1 MKRLVCAF
9 VVAAVAAPLAATAAP
24 AAVRPVVI
32 PIRVENGRPAG
43 GIGRP
48 TVRKGTLVRIVIS
61 SNAGREVHLH
71 GYDIERPVRKG
82 RPTVVQFTARLVG
95 RFELEMHRPDALLAR
110 LTVRP

>member
-1 MKRLVCAF
+1 MKRLACAF
-9 VVAAVAAPLAATAAP
+9 VVAAVAAPLAAAAAP
-24 AAVRPVVI
+24 SAVKPVVI
-32 PIRVENGRPAG
+32 PIRVENGRPVG

-48 TVRKGTLVRIVIS
+48 TVRKGTLVRIVVT

-71 GYDIERPVRKG
+71 GYDIGRPLRKG
-82 RPTVVQFTARLVG
+82 KPAVIEFRARLVG